1 MRRFDHPRAPRRPV
15 TGLTAVFAAFL
26 VIAVTA
32 CGSSGNSYGGSSS
45 SGGSGRATSNSLGF
59 GSPAAQLP
67 ATPPDVPANA
77 PACTGSLNQ
86 RAYVRPNLVHLIS
99 GCSNQQETELQ
110 ITNLSGLVLDVAPA
124 ANTSAQLQ
132 VTSYDTSSGL
142 LPTPADKL
150 EVEAQNTV
158 LGPWSPDN
166 SAAVFLPVGGTLTA
180 TANEPPVELS
190 VDVDPGASWF
200 TLGATTLTGY
210 VVGNVTDATP
220 AEFYQSIAD
229 CVNATY
235 KFWLDLEQAQPTPS
249 PADLIKQVLG
259 LGKCAALVSKV
270 NTYLD
275 RQNHPADPLTEADR
289 GGLHVEDGEFVS
301 QYEQEEQVQ
310 DEIRSDI
317 R

>member
-1 MRRFDHPRAPRRPV
+1 MRRFGHPPAPRRPV

-26 VIAVTA
+26 VTAVTA
-32 CGSSGNSYGGSSS
+32 CGSSGNSSGGSSS
-45 SGGSGRATSNSLGF
+45 DGSGSATSTSLGF

-67 ATPPDVPANA
+67 ATPPDVPAAA

-86 RAYVRPNLVHLIS
+86 RAYVRPDLVHLIS

-124 ANTSAQLQ
+124 ADTSAQLQ

-142 LPTPADKL
+142 LPTPADEL

-166 SAAVFLPVGGTLTA
+166 SAAVFLPVGATLTA
-180 TANEPPVELS
+180 TASEPPVELS
-190 VDVDPGASWF
+190 VNVDPGASWF
-200 TLGATTLTGY
+200 TFGATIMTGY

-235 KFWLDLEQAQPTPS
+235 RFWLDLEQAQPTPS
-249 PADLIKQVLG
+249 PADLINQVLG
-259 LGKCAALVSKV
+259 LGKCAALAGKV
-270 NTYLD
+270 NAYLD
-275 RQNHPADPLTEADR
+275 RQSHPADPLAEADR

>member
-1 MRRFDHPRAPRRPV
+1 MRHFYHPRAPRRLV
-15 TGLTAVFAAFL
+15 TGLAAVSAAFL
-26 VIAVTA
+26 VTVVTA
-32 CGSSGNSYGGSSS
+32 CGPSGNSYGGSSS
-45 SGGSGRATSNSLGF
+45 GGSGGATSTSLGF
-59 GSPAAQLP
+59 GSPSAQLP

-77 PACTGSLNQ
+77 PACTGNLNQ
-86 RAYVRPNLVHLIS
+86 RAYVRPNLVRLIS

-158 LGPWSPDN
+158 LGPWSPNN

-180 TANEPPVELS
+180 TANDPPVELS
-190 VDVDPGASWF
+190 VNVDAGASWF
-200 TLGATTLTGY
+200 TFGATIMTGY

-235 KFWLDLEQAQPTPS
+235 QFWLDLDPTQHTPS
-249 PADLIKQVLG
+249 PADLINQVLG
-259 LGKCAALVSKV
+259 LGKCAALVSRVK
-270 NTYLD
+270 TYLD
-275 RQNHPADPLTEADR
+275 HQNQPADPLAEAER
-289 GGLHVEDGEFVS
+289 GGLHVKDGEFVS
-301 QYEQEEQVQ
+301 EYEQEEQVQ